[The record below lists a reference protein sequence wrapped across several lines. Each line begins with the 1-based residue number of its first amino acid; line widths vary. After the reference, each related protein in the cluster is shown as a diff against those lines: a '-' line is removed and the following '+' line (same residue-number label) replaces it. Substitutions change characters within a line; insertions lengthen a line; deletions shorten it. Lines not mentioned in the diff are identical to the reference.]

1 MYWIFF
7 VLFCLDR
14 FLMWN
19 KKENEAGSEFAN
31 LGTTRSLTRARLICF
46 QTSVNLALKL
56 RASLSTANQVLRAAS
71 PGDAGGRWLS
81 GCHGY
86 AGETAMTTLA
96 PPPPPFWPVSVS
108 LRWIL
113 LEGSLDRFGLRFR
126 SGFGFPIRIIHTPR
140 FINLFFFSTS
150 KFLLIHFFV
159 QNSFSVEIWSES
171 QPKDFPYRIGLRFS
185 DLWKCV
191 AIPRWFQ
198 DAGDSADVV
207 DAFQRLFLTSWC
219 GISGDSQ
226 RVLMQHETS
235 RKNGGPNSWKD
246 SRDSLRDSLDA
257 IESDIDHC
265 GEIAKKCTWWP
276 ATYPWRHWHTDT
288 HRHTPTHT
296 HKRKNAE
303 SMQISAPRP
312 TNRLHM

>member
-1 MYWIFF
+1 MYWIFLF
-7 VLFCLDR
+7 FFCLDR

-113 LEGSLDRFGLRFR
+113 LGGSLDRFGLRFR

-140 FINLFFFSTS
+140 FINLFFFQLLNFYWFV
-150 KFLLIHFFV
+150 FLF
-159 QNSFSVEIWSES
+159 
-171 QPKDFPYRIGLRFS
+171 RI
-185 DLWKCV
+185 
-191 AIPRWFQ
+191 
-198 DAGDSADVV
+198 
-207 DAFQRLFLTSWC
+207 LFL
-219 GISGDSQ
+219 
-226 RVLMQHETS
+226 
-235 RKNGGPNSWKD
+235 
-246 SRDSLRDSLDA
+246 
-257 IESDIDHC
+257 
-265 GEIAKKCTWWP
+265 
-276 ATYPWRHWHTDT
+276 
-288 HRHTPTHT
+288 
-296 HKRKNAE
+296 
-303 SMQISAPRP
+303 
-312 TNRLHM
+312 